1 VVDLPFPKAVHDG
14 LISAGLAE
22 QYRGGF
28 PSTVSYHVRG
38 PEDVPGAVDLYRK
51 NYDRAK
57 AAAERREGRRDH

>member
-22 QYRGGF
+22 QHRGGF
-28 PSTVSYHVRG
+28 PATVSYHVRG

-51 NYDRAK
+51 NHDRAK